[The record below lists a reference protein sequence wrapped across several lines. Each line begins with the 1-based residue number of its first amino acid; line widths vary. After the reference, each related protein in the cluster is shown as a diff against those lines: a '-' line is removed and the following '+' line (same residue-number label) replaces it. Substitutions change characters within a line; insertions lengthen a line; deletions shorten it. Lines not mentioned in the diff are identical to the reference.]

1 MAFENPEELEI
12 SLVGQTLTSI
22 KFYNVNDS
30 YFVFDQKNLAVI
42 DGGIELVFGERI
54 LAIAWNTEKEL
65 FDVNTSSVKPL
76 LGALDFYQID
86 SAEFPFQQ
94 DILGSRVTALK
105 AKWNWYNNLDDELE
119 PVGEKQYILI
129 EVVFSFENGHHFQVA
144 TISYEIENKSIHKAR
159 FDSQGELLL
168 SLDRVIEIEGIG

>member
-1 MAFENPEELEI
+1 M
-12 SLVGQTLTSI
+12 T
-22 KFYNVNDS
+22 
-30 YFVFDQKNLAVI
+30 AV
-42 DGGIELVFGERI
+42 
-54 LAIAWNTEKEL
+54 T
-65 FDVNTSSVKPL
+65 
-76 LGALDFYQID
+76 
-86 SAEFPFQQ
+86 
-94 DILGSRVTALK
+94 

-168 SLDRVIEIEGIG
+168 SLDRIVEIETSASHEIK